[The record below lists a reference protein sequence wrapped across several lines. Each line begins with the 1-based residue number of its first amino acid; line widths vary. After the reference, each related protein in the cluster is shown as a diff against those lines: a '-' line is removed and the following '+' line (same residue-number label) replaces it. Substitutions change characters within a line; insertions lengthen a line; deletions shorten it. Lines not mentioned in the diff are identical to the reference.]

1 MFIIID
7 KYIFYYMDF
16 LDIINDYIYIERYYK
31 KLNDLESKELE
42 NLYRFINIK
51 WTRIVNN
58 TEINEYSH
66 KKLKKLTD
74 FNKNIKEFID
84 SDIVIALFVKN
95 IIDRY

>member
-16 LDIINDYIYIERYYK
+16 LDIINDYIDIERYYK
-31 KLNDLESKELE
+31 KLNDIESKELE

-66 KKLKKLTD
+66 KKLEKLTN
-74 FNKNIKEFID
+74 FNKNIKEFVD

>member
-16 LDIINDYIYIERYYK
+16 LDIINDYINIDIYYK
-31 KLNDLESKELE
+31 NLKNFELKDLE
-42 NLYRFINIK
+42 NLYHFINVK
-51 WTRIVNN
+51 WTRIVNYMDN
-58 TEINEYSH
+58 NEYSH
-66 KKLKKLTD
+66 KKLEKLTN
-74 FNKNIKEFID
+74 FNKNIKKFID

>member
-16 LDIINDYIYIERYYK
+16 LDIINDYINIDIYYK
-31 KLNDLESKELE
+31 NLNNFELKDLE
-42 NLYRFINIK
+42 NLYHFINVK
-51 WTRIVNN
+51 WTRIVNYMDN
-58 TEINEYSH
+58 NEYSH
-66 KKLKKLTD
+66 KKLEKLTN
-74 FNKNIKEFID
+74 FNKNIKKFID

>member
-16 LDIINDYIYIERYYK
+16 LDIINDYIYIDEYYK
-31 KLNDLESKELE
+31 KLNDLEYKDLE

-51 WTRIVNN
+51 WIRIVNN
-58 TEINEYSH
+58 TEKNEYSH
-66 KKLKKLTD
+66 KKLEKYSD
-74 FNKNIKEFID
+74 FNKNIKLFID
-84 SDIVIALFVKN
+84 NDIMIALFVKN

>member
-7 KYIFYYMDF
+7 KYIFYYMNF
-16 LDIINDYIYIERYYK
+16 LDIINDYINIEQYYK
-31 KLNDLESKELE
+31 KLNDIESKELE

-51 WTRIVNN
+51 WTRIVNYMDN
-58 TEINEYSH
+58 NEYSH
-66 KKLKKLTD
+66 KKLEKLTN
-74 FNKNIKEFID
+74 FNKNIKEFVD